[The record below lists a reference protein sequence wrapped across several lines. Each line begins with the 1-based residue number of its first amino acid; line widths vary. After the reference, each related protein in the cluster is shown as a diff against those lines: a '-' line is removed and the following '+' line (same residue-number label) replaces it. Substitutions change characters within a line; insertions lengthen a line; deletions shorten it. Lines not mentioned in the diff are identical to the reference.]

1 MNVHVALVKIEKKKI
16 SPEKAKKFIASAKN
30 GAESIFI
37 GKVRNKNSGKNVVG
51 VTYDAHDQAVIKS
64 FESICSNAKK
74 KFDKNSKIFL
84 EHAKGYAPVGEIS
97 ILIAVGS
104 GHRDEA
110 FKICRYI
117 IENVKHQSP
126 IWKKEHY
133 ANGNEEWL
141 PGHSLRPKKEVK

>member
-1 MNVHVALVKIEKKKI
+1 MTSHIAIVNTEEEKI
-16 SPEKAKKFIASAKN
+16 SSDKAKKFIASEKN

-37 GKVRNKNSGKNVVG
+37 GKVRNENDGKKVTA
-51 VTYDAHDQAVIKS
+51 VTYDVHAQAVIKS
-64 FESICSNAKK
+64 FQSICQAAKD
-74 KFDKNSKIFL
+74 KFDKNAKIFL
-84 EHAKGYAPVGEIS
+84 EHAKGYTSVGEIS

-117 IENVKHQSP
+117 IEEVKHQSP

-133 ANGNEEWL
+133 TDGKEEWL
-141 PGHSLRPKKEVK
+141 PGHSLRPKKETK

>member
-1 MNVHVALVKIEKKKI
+1 MSIHIDLVKTEEQKI
-16 SPEKAKKFIASAKN
+16 SIEKAKKFIASKEY
-30 GAESIFI
+30 GAESIFVGRVRNENI
-37 GKVRNKNSGKNVVG
+37 GKKVTA
-51 VTYDAHDQAVIKS
+51 VTYDAHDQVVLKS
-64 FESICSNAKK
+64 FQSICSDAKK
-74 KFDKNSKIFL
+74 KFDKSVSIFL
-84 EHAKGYAPVGEIS
+84 EHAKGYVFVGEIS

-117 IENVKHQSP
+117 LEEVKHQSP

-133 ANGNEEWL
+133 ADGKEEWL